1 MRKVFLILV
10 LAVVAA
16 YWFGFK
22 GQMTGIQ
29 DGAPGERGA
38 APGPRQPDER
48 HLAESDQNRRDLR
61 LPIELETPAA
71 VGRALE
77 DQARRALEALT
88 RSYDAP
94 TVQRGRE
101 VATNTPA
108 GQSDPVNVATTPGVV
123 PDQPDHLADE
133 HAASLASA
141 RDLSALHDE
150 VAALQSQRRSDGDLI
165 ERSRS
170 KTRELETELH
180 AQREGREALDD
191 KLAEAERN
199 AASAEKDRAQ
209 LQDVTGDLA
218 TVRAQLAQATL
229 LRDQAHEQAEAAQ
242 REGEKA
248 AIAERTR
255 ADALAT
261 RLSDSERMLAART
274 ASLREEADRDAVRE
288 RVAVEPTPPAQV
300 MAAALSAA
308 LPDEMPAHVVL
319 HYARASEPA
328 RRRAEGLGLAL
339 KGQGLDV
346 AEPVETPIVAALDRV
361 TFFYKRDES
370 NAKRIAGILAS
381 AEPVQGR
388 LPVTGSVPRP
398 GTIEVAIT
406 N

>member
-16 YWFGFK
+16 CWFGFK
-22 GQMTGIQ
+22 GQMTAIQ
-29 DGAPGERGA
+29 DGVTPERGA
-38 APGPRQPDER
+38 APEPRQPDER
-48 HLAESDQNRRDLR
+48 HLATSDHPRRDLGM
-61 LPIELETPAA
+61 PIELETPAA

-88 RSYDAP
+88 RTYDAP
-94 TVQRGRE
+94 QVQRGNE
-101 VATNTPA
+101 VATNPPDRRADPA
-108 GQSDPVNVATTPGVV
+108 QGAVTSDVV
-123 PDQPDHLADE
+123 PDHHADGD
-133 HAASLASA
+133 AAPGSSA

-150 VAALQSQRRSDGDLI
+150 VAALQAQRRSDADLI
-165 ERSRS
+165 EQSAS
-170 KTRELETELH
+170 KARELESELQ
-180 AQREGREALDD
+180 AQREGRAGLDD

-199 AASAEKDRAQ
+199 AASAEKDRER
-209 LQDVTGDLA
+209 LHDVMADLA

-229 LRDQAHEQAEAAQ
+229 LQDEAREQAEAAR

-248 AIAERTR
+248 AATERTR

-274 ASLREEADRDAVRE
+274 ASLREETERDAVRE
-288 RVAVEPTPPAQV
+288 RVALEPTPPPAQV
-300 MAAALSAA
+300 MAAPLSAA
-308 LPDEMPAHVVL
+308 LPDQASTHVVL

-346 AEPVETPIVAALDRV
+346 ADPVETPIVAALDRV
-361 TFFYKRDES
+361 TFFYKGDAIS
-370 NAKRIAGILAS
+370 AKRIAGILAS
-381 AEPVQGR
+381 VEPVQGR